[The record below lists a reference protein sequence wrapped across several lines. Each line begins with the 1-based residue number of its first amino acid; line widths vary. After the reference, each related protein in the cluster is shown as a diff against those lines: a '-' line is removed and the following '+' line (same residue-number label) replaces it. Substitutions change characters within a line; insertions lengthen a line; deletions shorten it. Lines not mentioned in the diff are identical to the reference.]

1 MPSGSISWNFTGFA
15 PDHFCKLGHRF
26 RCGVTPFY
34 TQLAATLT
42 VFGLPPRAGPRLRTS
57 AILPQLIH
65 AVVDL
70 YQSVR
75 CSFP

>member
-1 MPSGSISWNFTGFA
+1 MS
-15 PDHFCKLGHRF
+15 
-26 RCGVTPFY
+26 
-34 TQLAATLT
+34 
-42 VFGLPPRAGPRLRTS
+42 GLPPRAGPRLRTS